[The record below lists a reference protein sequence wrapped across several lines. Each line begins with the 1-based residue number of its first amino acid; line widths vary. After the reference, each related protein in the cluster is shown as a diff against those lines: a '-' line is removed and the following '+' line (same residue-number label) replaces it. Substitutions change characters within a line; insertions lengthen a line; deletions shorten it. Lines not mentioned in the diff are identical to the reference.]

1 MMNLEKICE
10 CLGSHQSELI
20 LPDNAKFT
28 SVLIPLIEKDGQL
41 HVLFEVRSNN
51 IAQAGE
57 ISFPGGHVE
66 KGETAKETAIR
77 ETCEELLIRPEQ
89 VEIICPLHRLAD
101 RVRIVVDSYLGILHD
116 YEGTFDPKEVARV
129 FTVPL
134 NDLLNEEPQISY
146 GEMILQRGDDFP
158 YELIPGG
165 EKYRFYPVPRRF
177 IFYKEDNEIIWGLT
191 GELLDQFLKLLRKE
205 LNQ

>member
-1 MMNLEKICE
+1 MNTEQIRE
-10 CLGSHQSELI
+10 CFGSHQSELI
-20 LPDNAKFT
+20 LPDDAKFT
-28 SVLIPLIEKDGQL
+28 SVLIPLIEKDGKLQ
-41 HVLFEVRSNN
+41 VLFEVRSNN

-57 ISFPGGHVE
+57 VSFPGGHVE

-89 VEIICPLHRLAD
+89 IEIICPLHRLAD

-116 YEGTFDPKEVARV
+116 YEGSFDENEVARI

-134 NDLLNEEPQISY
+134 DKLLEEEPQVSY
-146 GEMILQRGDDFP
+146 GEMILRRGEDFP

-177 IFYKEDNEIIWGLT
+177 IFYKEEEIIWGLT

-205 LNQ
+205 KSQ

>member
-1 MMNLEKICE
+1 MNTEQIRE
-10 CLGSHQSELI
+10 CFGSHQSELI
-20 LPDNAKFT
+20 LPDDAKFT
-28 SVLIPLIEKDGQL
+28 SVLIPLIEKDGKLQ
-41 HVLFEVRSNN
+41 VLFEVRSNN

-57 ISFPGGHVE
+57 VSFPGGHVE

-89 VEIICPLHRLAD
+89 IEIICPLHRLAD
-101 RVRIVVDSYLGILHD
+101 RVRIVVDSYLGVLHD
-116 YEGTFDPKEVARV
+116 YEGTFDENEVARI

-134 NDLLNEEPQISY
+134 DKLLEEEPQVSY
-146 GEMILQRGDDFP
+146 GEMILRRGEDFP

-177 IFYKEDNEIIWGLT
+177 IFYKEEEIIWGLT

-205 LNQ
+205 KSQ